1 MPKTFYTD
9 RDIDDMIRDGIT
21 SLVVT
26 DDVVVTD
33 VARERAY
40 KSDFKFIKENDIAPS
55 TPVRPYVVENPVKIK
70 KEIAIKQQEVSI
82 EQQVLEAVKAKVG
95 DSVDEALLETII
107 QRVIKSIGGS

>member
-1 MPKTFYTD
+1 MPKIFYTD

-21 SLVVT
+21 SLIIT

-55 TPVRPYVVENPVKIK
+55 SPIRPYIVENPVKIK
-70 KEIAIKQQEVSI
+70 KETTIKQEVSI
-82 EQQVLEAVKAKVG
+82 EQQVLEAVKARVG
-95 DSVDEALLETII
+95 DSVDEALLKTII
-107 QRVIKSIGGS
+107 ERVIKSIGGS